1 MNYIKEFVTDKP
13 HSLIVC
19 KSIPAV
25 QEMFNALKFNWFDS
39 DDYNIRR
46 YLRENG
52 NCSFSFNNGVC
63 DGYAH
68 LSWFRE
74 RERQR
79 QFLEHQLILTGL
91 PTFVEIDDEFQ

>member
-25 QEMFNALKFNWFDS
+25 QEMFNALKFNWFDLDGCS
-39 DDYNIRR
+39 IKR

-63 DGYAH
+63 DGFAH
-68 LSWFRE
+68 LSWF

-79 QFLEHQLILTGL
+79 QFLEHQLILSGL
-91 PTFVEIDDEFQ
+91 PTFVEIDDE